1 MKDLPKDFNI
11 IRTQNYIIHLSTED
25 TNRIYRGSQLSDA
38 ICEFF
43 GNWFAGLAKE
53 NGADVCGRAL

>member
-1 MKDLPKDFNI
+1 MKA
-11 IRTQNYIIHLSTED
+11 QNYLIQLSTKD
-25 TNRIYRGSQLSDA
+25 IHRIYGGSQLSDA

-43 GNWFAGLAKE
+43 GYWFAGLAKE